1 MCKAKY
7 EIESGS
13 FTAVRWNWSVI
24 VFALL
29 ASLYFNQLVFQW
41 NHECKLCKLEY
52 LLNGTALKP
61 FQYRV
66 LIPWLIQGISS
77 VINLAEHTRT
87 ICQWINFFFLFAFI
101 MAFQYWAD
109 ITIGNKKTS
118 LLAVLIILYMMP
130 FHYLL
135 LRQGNLW
142 YPWDMST
149 LFLFTLGLIALY
161 QEKWRLFYPLLAV
174 ATLNK
179 ETTCFLILIFFY
191 VEIGRL
197 NWKQMAMHVST
208 GTAVWLAVK
217 LALYLYFQNGT
228 SGALFENKLRS
239 NLQFIATLPNL
250 LSVFSLFGFLW
261 LPVLIYFH
269 RIKNPFIQRALLTT
283 PIFFLGMLFVGNIF
297 ELRVFSEMI
306 PLIGIAALWIIND
319 SFMTKDS

>member
-1 MCKAKY
+1 
-7 EIESGS
+7 
-13 FTAVRWNWSVI
+13 
-24 VFALL
+24 
-29 ASLYFNQLVFQW
+29 
-41 NHECKLCKLEY
+41 
-52 LLNGTALKP
+52 
-61 FQYRV
+61 
-66 LIPWLIQGISS
+66 
-77 VINLAEHTRT
+77 
-87 ICQWINFFFLFAFI
+87 
-101 MAFQYWAD
+101 
-109 ITIGNKKTS
+109 
-118 LLAVLIILYMMP
+118 MMP

-208 GTAVWLAVK
+208 GTAVCWRLNS
-217 LALYLYFQNGT
+217 ALYLYFQNGT